1 MERRAGEKAFAEKK
15 FLHFKNDLSPKSE
28 RESKT
33 PALNRWNLERKLIY
47 ASKQINFGF
56 RAANS
61 VELS

>member
-15 FLHFKNDLSPKSE
+15 SYISRMICLLNL